1 MSKSVLSVER
11 TVRASAS
18 ADAMSPEQ
26 RIYKMIRE
34 EIMPHFAELRP
45 CRSTRDLLANP
56 VYQRLE
62 PMIRYVLDTPEAGSF
77 CRAEPRVRTRY
88 RFVAWNVERGIE
100 LDRQLEALHSHPY
113 LREADVLLLT
123 ETDLG
128 MARSGNR
135 HVAQEIARHLGFYYA
150 FVPCYLNLA
159 KGSGLEYHAEGE
171 NELGLHGNAILSRY
185 PLRNVRAVF
194 LKNGIDKMRGR
205 EKRLGRQAAV
215 IAEVEFPNGAV
226 TAVCSHLDANSS
238 QRHRAQQMRDI
249 LEGLDESSRSDEAEA
264 KTPVVIGGD
273 WNTTTYNS
281 STPAWAIAGF
291 WLRVFMGVDNVINN
305 HYLHPYHRFEKD
317 LFRTL
322 ERRGFDYK
330 ACNRLGERTGGYD
343 AACDKT
349 RQGLSEWVPNWCFAF
364 MRWALRNHGGRC
376 PIKIDW
382 FATRGVEVRDPV
394 VLHEFRECAAP
405 LSDHDPIG
413 VDVIVDHGANGE

>member
-1 MSKSVLSVER
+1 MSESVLNADQ
-11 TVRASAS
+11 TANQAASAS
-18 ADAMSPEQ
+18 IDPGAMSPEV
-26 RIYKMIRE
+26 RRRKMIQ
-34 EIMPHFAELRP
+34 EITPHFGELRR
-45 CRSTRDLLANP
+45 CRSTRELLASP
-56 VYQRLE
+56 VYQHLE
-62 PMIRYVLDTPEAGSF
+62 PIIREVLGTPETGCF
-77 CRAEPRVRTRY
+77 WRANPPVRTGY
-88 RFVAWNVERGIE
+88 RLVAWNLERGIE
-100 LDRQLEALHSHPY
+100 LDRQIDALQSHPY

-135 HVAQEIARHLGFYYA
+135 NVAREIARALGSYYA

-171 NELGLHGNAILSRY
+171 NELGLHGNAIVSRY
-185 PLRNVRAVF
+185 PLRNARAVF
-194 LKNGIDKMRGR
+194 LKNGFDKMAGR

-215 IAEVEFPNGAV
+215 IADVDFPNCTV
-226 TAVCSHLDANSS
+226 TAVSSHLDANSS
-238 QRHRAQQMRDI
+238 QRHRANQMRDI
-249 LEGLDESSRSDEAEA
+249 LNGFDGLGGIACADEGR
-264 KTPVVIGGD
+264 PVVIGGD

-305 HYLHPYHRFEKD
+305 HYLHPYRRFEKN
-317 LFRTL
+317 LFQTL

-343 AACDKT
+343 AACVKT

-364 MRWALRNHGGRC
+364 MRWALRNHEGRC

-394 VLHEFRECAAP
+394 VLHEFRECDAP

-413 VDVIVDHGANGE
+413 VDVIID

>member
-1 MSKSVLSVER
+1 MSKSVLNAER
-11 TVRASAS
+11 TMQPPTRVEAAVSS
-18 ADAMSPEQ
+18 EQ
-26 RIYKMIRE
+26 RIHPVIRD
-34 EIMPHFAELRP
+34 EIMPHFDELRQ
-45 CRSTRDLLANP
+45 CRSTRELIGNA
-56 VYQRLE
+56 VYRRLE
-62 PMIRYVLDTPEAGSF
+62 PLIREVLDTPETGQF
-77 CRAEPRVRTRY
+77 CRTIPSARAQY

-100 LDRQLEALHSHPY
+100 LDGQIDALHSHPY

-128 MARSGNR
+128 MARSRNR
-135 HVAQEIARHLGFYYA
+135 NVAQEIARALGFHYA

-171 NELGLHGNAILSRY
+171 NDLALHGNAIVSRY

-194 LKNGIDKMRGR
+194 LKNGFDKMAGR

-215 IAEVEFPNGAV
+215 IADVEYPNFTV
-226 TAVCSHLDANSS
+226 TAVSSHLDANSS

-249 LEGLDESSRSDEAEA
+249 LNGLDRLDARDGVEGRVPA
-264 KTPVVIGGD
+264 VIGGD

-291 WLRVFMGVDNVINN
+291 WLRVLMGVDNVINN
-305 HYLHPYHRFEKD
+305 HYLHPYRRFERD

-322 ERRGFDYK
+322 EGRGFDYK

-343 AACDKT
+343 ADCVKT

-382 FATRGVEVRDPV
+382 FATRGVQVRDPV
-394 VLHEFRECAAP
+394 VLHEFRECEAP

-413 VDVIVDHGANGE
+413 VDVIAD

>member
-1 MSKSVLSVER
+1 MSESVLKAER
-11 TVRASAS
+11 AAQSSTRVDAASS
-18 ADAMSPEQ
+18 ER
-26 RIYKMIRE
+26 RIHDVIRC
-34 EIMPHFAELRP
+34 EIMPHFDELRQ
-45 CRSTRDLLANP
+45 CQSTQELLTNP

-62 PMIRYVLDTPEAGSF
+62 PLIREVLDTPETGQF
-77 CRAEPRVRTRY
+77 CRAMPPARTQY

-100 LDRQLEALHSHPY
+100 LDGQIDALRSHAY
-113 LREADVLLLT
+113 LRESDVLLLT

-135 HVAQEIARHLGFYYA
+135 NVAREIARALGFYYA

-171 NELGLHGNAILSRY
+171 NDLGLHGNAIVSRH

-194 LKNGIDKMRGR
+194 LKNGFDKMAGR
-205 EKRLGRQAAV
+205 ERRLGRQAAV
-215 IAEVEFPNGAV
+215 IADVEFPNLTV
-226 TAVCSHLDANSS
+226 TAVSSHLDANSS

-249 LEGLDESSRSDEAEA
+249 LNGLDRLDTRDRADGRPPA
-264 KTPVVIGGD
+264 VIGGD

-291 WLRVFMGVDNVINN
+291 WLRVLMGVDNVINN
-305 HYLHPYHRFEKD
+305 HYLHPYHRFERD
-317 LFRTL
+317 LFRRL
-322 ERRGFDYK
+322 ERCGFDYK
-330 ACNRLGERTGGYD
+330 ACNRLGERTGGYNAD
-343 AACDKT
+343 CVKT
-349 RQGLSEWVPNWCFAF
+349 REGLSEWVPNWCFAF

-382 FATRGVEVRDPV
+382 FATRGVQVRDPV
-394 VLHEFRECAAP
+394 VLHEFRECEAP

-413 VDVIVDHGANGE
+413 VDVIVE

>member
-1 MSKSVLSVER
+1 MSKTVLSAER
-11 TVRASAS
+11 TPGAAAQAAV
-18 ADAMSPEQ
+18 MSPEQ
-26 RIYKMIRE
+26 RIHKMIRD
-34 EIMPHFAELRP
+34 EIMPHFDELRQ
-45 CRSTRDLLANP
+45 CRSTGELLANP

-62 PMIRYVLDTPEAGSF
+62 PVIREALETPETGGF
-77 CRAEPRVRTRY
+77 CGPAPPIRAQY
-88 RFVAWNVERGIE
+88 RFVAWNLERGIE
-100 LDRQLEALHSHPY
+100 LDRQLGALQSHSY
-113 LREADVLLLT
+113 LRDADVLLLT
-123 ETDLG
+123 ETDVG

-135 HVAQEIARHLGFYYA
+135 NVAREIASELGFYYA

-171 NELGLHGNAILSRY
+171 NDLALHGNAIVSRY

-194 LKNGIDKMRGR
+194 LKNGFDKMAGR

-215 IAEVEFPNGAV
+215 IADVEFPNGTV
-226 TAVCSHLDANSS
+226 TAVSSHLDANSS

-249 LEGLDESSRSDEAEA
+249 LNGLDGPASGERDGAA
-264 KTPVVIGGD
+264 IRRAAVIGGD

-305 HYLHPYHRFEKD
+305 HYLHPYHWFERD
-317 LFRTL
+317 LFRNL

-330 ACNRLGERTGGYD
+330 ACNRIGERTGGYD
-343 AACDKT
+343 AACVKT
-349 RQGLSEWVPNWCFAF
+349 RQGLSEWVPKWCFAF

-382 FATRGVEVRDPV
+382 FATRGVRAIEPT
-394 VLHEFRECAAP
+394 VLHEFRECEAP

-413 VDVIVDHGANGE
+413 VDVAVE

>member
-1 MSKSVLSVER
+1 MSESALKVER
-11 TVRASAS
+11 TMR
-18 ADAMSPEQ
+18 SPARVDVARSEQ
-26 RIYKMIRE
+26 RIDHAIRD
-34 EIMPHFAELRP
+34 EIMPHFAELRQ
-45 CRSTRDLLANP
+45 CRSTRELLANP

-62 PMIRYVLDTPEAGSF
+62 PVIREVLDTPETGQF
-77 CRAEPRVRTRY
+77 CRALPPVRTQY

-100 LDRQLEALHSHPY
+100 LDRQIQALRSDPY
-113 LREADVLLLT
+113 LCEADVLLLT

-135 HVAQEIARHLGFYYA
+135 NVAQEIARALGWYYA

-171 NELGLHGNAILSRY
+171 NHLGLHGNAIVSRY
-185 PLRNVRAVF
+185 PLWNVRAVF
-194 LKNGIDKMRGR
+194 LKNGVDKMAGR

-215 IAEVEFPNGAV
+215 IADVEFPNFTV
-226 TAVCSHLDANSS
+226 TAVSSHLDANSS

-249 LEGLDESSRSDEAEA
+249 LSGLDARHRVDGTRRA
-264 KTPVVIGGD
+264 VIGGD

-291 WLRVFMGVDNVINN
+291 WLRVLMGVDNVINN
-305 HYLHPYHRFEKD
+305 HYLHPYRRFERD

-322 ERRGFDYK
+322 ERCGFDYK
-330 ACNRLGERTGGYD
+330 SCNRLGERTGGYD
-343 AACDKT
+343 ADCVKT
-349 RQGLSEWVPNWCFAF
+349 REGLSEWVPNWCFAF

-382 FATRGVEVRDPV
+382 FATREVKVRDPE
-394 VLHEFRECAAP
+394 VLHEFRECNAP

-413 VDVIVDHGANGE
+413 IDVAVD

>member
-1 MSKSVLSVER
+1 MSKSVLNAER
-11 TVRASAS
+11 RVSSSARASAPS
-18 ADAMSPEQ
+18 SDQ
-26 RIYKMIRE
+26 RIHGLIRE
-34 EIMPHFAELRP
+34 EIIPHFDELRQ
-45 CRSTRDLLANP
+45 CRSTQELLSTPA
-56 VYQRLE
+56 YRRLE
-62 PMIRYVLDTPEAGSF
+62 PVIREVLDTPETGQF
-77 CRAEPRVRTRY
+77 CRALPPARQQY

-100 LDRQLEALHSHPY
+100 LDRQLEALRSHPY

-135 HVAQEIARHLGFYYA
+135 NVAQEIARDLGFYYA
-150 FVPCYLNLA
+150 FVPCYLNLV
-159 KGSGLEYHAEGE
+159 KGSGLEYHAEGD
-171 NELGLHGNAILSRY
+171 NDLGLHGNAIVSRY

-194 LKNGIDKMRGR
+194 LKNGFDKMAGR

-215 IAEVEFPNGAV
+215 IADVEFPNGSV
-226 TAVCSHLDANSS
+226 TAVSSHLDANSS

-249 LEGLDESSRSDEAEA
+249 LHGLDRLDERRGANGRLPA
-264 KTPVVIGGD
+264 VIGGD

-291 WLRVFMGVDNVINN
+291 WLRVLMGVDNVINN
-305 HYLHPYHRFEKD
+305 HYLHPYRWFERD

-330 ACNRLGERTGGYD
+330 SSNRLGERTGGYD
-343 AACDKT
+343 ADCVKT

-382 FATRGVEVRDPV
+382 FATRGVEVRDPA
-394 VLHEFRECAAP
+394 VLHEFRECEAP

-413 VDVIVDHGANGE
+413 IDVVVQ